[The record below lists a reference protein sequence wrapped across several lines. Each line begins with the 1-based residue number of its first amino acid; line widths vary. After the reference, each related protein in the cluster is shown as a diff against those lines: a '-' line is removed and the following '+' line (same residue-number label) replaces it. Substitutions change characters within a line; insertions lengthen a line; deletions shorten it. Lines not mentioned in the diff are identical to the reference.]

1 VEPEFR
7 EYRAEDADAVRDLL
21 NVVFAKAWMT
31 PESWAQWTAED
42 WTAPVALVDGRIAG
56 AIPLHRRAY
65 RVAPGAEVVAW
76 VEHRVGVAEELRDR
90 GLGSGMH
97 SSAKEFLQGRG
108 DVLLVHRGH
117 ERSDGYRFYDRNGLH
132 DVSYLFTVT
141 LEPTDAAGD
150 GVRWLDADAFLARE
164 AEWLALFE
172 DCYAGFGGFPARRPG
187 TQRRV
192 CTQGIWDTAIR
203 TDLAFAV
210 LEEAGQPAGY
220 AIVGQREPSWNDPA
234 VSLME
239 IAVRDASVER
249 MARLLGAARARGR
262 PLRCRVSTAAPLAQA
277 IRQLG
282 VELPP
287 RERSSMTM
295 VHVLDI
301 GSAGRKVWRDV
312 PELRDVEVR
321 VWTPSREGVL
331 HAPACPTRSV
341 AFELKEPM
349 LSRLLCRRL
358 DVAAAVAEERITL
371 CGARPGDAE
380 ALARALPPCPWV
392 YHQIDYL

>member
-1 VEPEFR
+1 MEPEFR

-56 AIPLHRRAY
+56 AIPLHRRVY
-65 RVAPGAEVVAW
+65 RAAPGAEVVAW

-90 GLGSGMH
+90 GLGSGMQ

-108 DVLLVHRGH
+108 DVLLVYRGH

-132 DVSYLFTVT
+132 DVSYIFTVT
-141 LEPTDAAGD
+141 LEPTDAAAD

-164 AEWLALFE
+164 PEWLALFE

-187 TQRRV
+187 TQRRI

-203 TDLAFAV
+203 TDLTFAV

-220 AIVGQREPSWNDPA
+220 AIMGQRDPSWDDPA

-239 IAVRDASVER
+239 LAVRDASVER

-262 PLRCRVSTAAPLAQA
+262 PLRCRVSTAAPLAQT
-277 IRQLG
+277 IRELG

-287 RERSSMTM
+287 RERSSMIM

-301 GSAGRKVWRDV
+301 ESAGRKVWRDV

-321 VWTPSREGVL
+321 VWTPAREGVL
-331 HAPACPTRSV
+331 HAPACPIRSV
-341 AFELKEPM
+341 TLELKEPM

-358 DVAAAVAEERITL
+358 DVAPAVAEERMTL
-371 CGARPGDAE
+371 CGGRPGDAQ

>member
-21 NVVFAKAWMT
+21 NAVFAKAWMT

-76 VEHRVGVAEELRDR
+76 VEHRVGVAEELRGR
-90 GLGSGMH
+90 GLGSGMQC
-97 SSAKEFLQGRG
+97 SAREFLQGRG
-108 DVLLVHRGH
+108 DVLLVYRGH
-117 ERSDGYRFYDRNGLH
+117 ERSDGYRFYERNGLH
-132 DVSYLFTVT
+132 DVSYIFTVT
-141 LEPTDAAGD
+141 LEPGDAAAD

-164 AEWLALFE
+164 PEWLALFE
-172 DCYAGFGGFPARRPG
+172 GCYAGFGGFPARHPG
-187 TQRRV
+187 CLRRL
-192 CTQGIWDTAIR
+192 CTKGIWDTAIR
-203 TDLAFAV
+203 TYLAFAV
-210 LEEAGQPAGY
+210 LEEAGGPAAY
-220 AIVGQREPSWNDPA
+220 AIIGQRDPSWNDPA
-234 VSLME
+234 LSLME
-239 IAVRDASVER
+239 IAARGASVER
-249 MARLLGAARARGR
+249 MARLLDAARARGR

-282 VELPP
+282 VGLPP
-287 RERSSMTM
+287 RERSSMIM

-301 GSAGRKVWRDV
+301 ASAGRKVWRDV

-321 VWTPSREGVL
+321 VWTPAREGVL
-331 HAPACPTRSV
+331 HAAASAARSV
-341 AFELKEPM
+341 TLELKEPM
-349 LSRLLCRRL
+349 LSRLLMRRL
-358 DVAAAVAEERITL
+358 DVAIALAEERMTL
-371 CGARPGDAE
+371 CGGRPGDAE